1 MATTHRVGPTLLAAS
16 LMFACAS
23 YVWAADP
30 VLKRG
35 ESRDWI
41 LWLRV
46 EAQSYPLHI
55 LLNDGETPG
64 FDTSTAFDIDSATF
78 IYPMIKSSASS
89 ESHADQSVS
98 SLSVD
103 GVVYD
108 TSVTLLPDYQAGERL
123 GRWELPKLR
132 GNQMRF
138 ELSLPMTTYAV
149 SLDESRARRIPWPKK
164 PWPAIA
170 ASALQPQLFVE
181 SDDDVVRAR
190 VRQWTRN
197 NPGGVA
203 PALLAKIL
211 AARVI
216 ESFRQDNDPNHVS
229 GRQGE
234 FAGVLVKG
242 AARTARDGFGSPTDL
257 ATYLCAVYRAAGLPA
272 RLVVGYD
279 IAASLGGQL
288 GITDIRPPCEINTN
302 RNGISFP
309 ILRTWV
315 EFYLYDEA
323 DQRGE
328 WIPVDIY
335 RQFQISNRPP
345 SIDQRWDFFGD
356 NACLK
361 YVAPISFHLH
371 PPTTVVNAGPPALW
385 GWLPLPSAP
394 VLEQRLDFGARE
406 PTTRGRP

>member
-1 MATTHRVGPTLLAAS
+1 MTTPIRTFPFLLIACVASAVTTSAFAA
-16 LMFACAS
+16 A
-23 YVWAADP
+23 P

-46 EAQSYPLHI
+46 EAQSQPLFVV
-55 LLNDGETPG
+55 LDDGETPG
-64 FDTSTAFDIDSATF
+64 FDTSTAFDIESATF
-78 IYPMIKSSASS
+78 IYPMIKSTATS
-89 ESHADQSVS
+89 ESHAEQSVS
-98 SLSVD
+98 SLTVD

-108 TSVTLLPDYQAGERL
+108 TTVTLLNDYQAGERL

-149 SLDESRARRIPWPKK
+149 TFDEARARRIPWPKK

-170 ASALQPQLFVE
+170 ASALLPQLFVE
-181 SDDDVVRAR
+181 SDDEAVRAR

-197 NPGGVA
+197 NPGAVA

-211 AARVI
+211 ASRVM
-216 ESFRQDNDPNHVS
+216 ESYRQDNDPNHVS

-234 FAGVLVKG
+234 FAGLPVKG
-242 AARTARDGFGSPTDL
+242 AAQTARDGFGTPFDL

-272 RLVVGYD
+272 RIVVGYD

-288 GITDIRPPCEINTN
+288 GITEIRPPCEINTN

-309 ILRTWV
+309 VLRVWV
-315 EFYLYDEA
+315 EFFLYNEA

-328 WIPVDIY
+328 WIPVDIA
-335 RQFQISNRPP
+335 RQFRISNRPP
-345 SIDQRWDFFGD
+345 PINQHWDFFGD

-394 VLEQRLDFGARE
+394 VLEQRLDFGATE
-406 PTTRGRP
+406 PTVRGRP